1 MIILG
6 CGQSTMTVSLLVFQ
20 MYKGLLSCSS
30 SLSKS
35 TLEKHKSSLKSLVG
49 QFMTTPIAI
58 LPAMLIVL
66 TIVFPFSGAQ
76 SELDNLMKRSRKIA
90 DFTRYMLMIM
100 STHSAVNC
108 LVVIFTFPEFR
119 NFVFFWRKKGVT
131 IGQRPP
137 VSIASSG
144 LARPVRNS
152 WTNSVS

>member
-1 MIILG
+1 
-6 CGQSTMTVSLLVFQ
+6 
-20 MYKGLLSCSS
+20 MYKGLLLCRS

-66 TIVFPFSGAQ
+66 TIVFPFSEAQ
-76 SELDNLMKRSRKIA
+76 N
-90 DFTRYMLMIM
+90 FTRYMLMIM

-119 NFVFFWRKKGVT
+119 NFVFFWRKKGLT